1 MSTTTTTSDDKSFK
15 SAKSTYNDYLLNFNF
30 NSKYVKTTVEELVDI
45 PTLSKSIEK
54 SVEKRRLRNLNRKNH
69 NKGVIEFRNLDSP
82 LSSSLESE
90 KLIPIHTR
98 QRTQSDSVSNNSLI
112 YKLNHVKPISTE
124 DLMFRIKP
132 KSVST
137 DDIIYSSLKSESVD
151 VRDNNSVDFR
161 HDILYKAI
169 NASFGDETTPTNKS
183 KSNFLNTDPFN
194 GNGSSSRHRHAST
207 TSTRTPQMT
216 RRKSSLSLSR
226 PKPTMSVDVNHVNR
240 IDFPVETAS
249 AVDVQPLTLNPLPV
263 SNNTTAY
270 QKRTSTI
277 RKSLSTPLLS
287 EQDNDVL
294 ESPPLPVL
302 TRQLSK
308 KTSHSSIPNLKSST
322 IERRNKPPALELYQ
336 STHKEVDNKLKGR
349 QEQRQD
355 YNLLSPDTNKST
367 HNSSATQG
375 QMQLSQGMNS
385 NSWATGISSETYF
398 ARPSQSNQIMNG
410 LRNKLSNL
418 PKLTRMRAETLPS
431 PSPTTP
437 NSFDPAYAN
446 GVGVAVYGYGGGFG
460 NGGYGYNKSTGG
472 SSKSPNRLKQRPSSS
487 PTFPTNSN
495 SSYSVARLKG
505 MLEQHVA
512 QERNMWHTIASNTTA
527 D

>member
-30 NSKYVKTTVEELVDI
+30 NSKYVKTTVEEVVDI

-194 GNGSSSRHRHAST
+194 GNSSSSRCVL
-207 TSTRTPQMT
+207 M
-216 RRKSSLSLSR
+216 
-226 PKPTMSVDVNHVNR
+226 
-240 IDFPVETAS
+240 
-249 AVDVQPLTLNPLPV
+249 
-263 SNNTTAY
+263 
-270 QKRTSTI
+270 
-277 RKSLSTPLLS
+277 LLFG
-287 EQDNDVL
+287 
-294 ESPPLPVL
+294 
-302 TRQLSK
+302 
-308 KTSHSSIPNLKSST
+308 
-322 IERRNKPPALELYQ
+322 Y
-336 STHKEVDNKLKGR
+336 
-349 QEQRQD
+349 
-355 YNLLSPDTNKST
+355 
-367 HNSSATQG
+367 
-375 QMQLSQGMNS
+375 
-385 NSWATGISSETYF
+385 
-398 ARPSQSNQIMNG
+398 
-410 LRNKLSNL
+410 
-418 PKLTRMRAETLPS
+418 
-431 PSPTTP
+431 SPT
-437 NSFDPAYAN
+437 
-446 GVGVAVYGYGGGFG
+446 
-460 NGGYGYNKSTGG
+460 
-472 SSKSPNRLKQRPSSS
+472 
-487 PTFPTNSN
+487 
-495 SSYSVARLKG
+495 YSL
-505 MLEQHVA
+505 
-512 QERNMWHTIASNTTA
+512 
-527 D
+527 